1 MPSVNE
7 LSNLAY
13 RRALLKLSGEILK
26 GGEPSG
32 LDFGIARRIAEEI
45 AEVHRRGLELGIVV
59 GGGNLVRGS
68 DAEKAGVDR
77 IVADYMGMLSTVIN
91 SLALQN
97 ALEQFGVETRI
108 MSAIPIT
115 ELVEP
120 FIQRRAIRHLEKG
133 RVVIFSAGTGNP
145 LFTTDTAAALRAS
158 QIGAEVIFKGT
169 KVDGIYDRDP
179 EVDGE
184 AVKFSEL
191 TYLEILK
198 RGLRVMDWTAISFCR
213 DFKIPIVV
221 FNIAQPGNF
230 RHIVCGKPI
239 GTKVFEA

>member
-26 GGEPSG
+26 GGETSG

-45 AEVHRRGLELGIVV
+45 AEVHQRGLELGIVV

-221 FNIAQPGNF
+221 FNITQPGNF

-239 GTKVFEA
+239 GTRVFEA